1 MTDRERARLIALL
14 RDAARALRP
23 ASTYDAW
30 LPERLKR
37 EADELARG
45 AYRREHDATGYDCWC
60 NPTFRDDIGA
70 TLTRDQAEMSWDAVR
85 VVHSEVPET
94 AQNVIKSPRDDR
106 RDHDRHSPRT
116 L

>member
-1 MTDRERARLIALL
+1 MTDRERARLIGLL
-14 RDAARALRP
+14 REAARALRP

-45 AYRREHDATGYDCWC
+45 AYRREPWCECGHTANQHVAVESGDTNHIDCTVC
-60 NPTFRDDIGA
+60 DCTIYP
-70 TLTRDQAEMSWDAVR
+70 S
-85 VVHSEVPET
+85 
-94 AQNVIKSPRDDR
+94 RDDR

>member
-1 MTDRERARLIALL
+1 VTDRERARLIGLL
-14 RDAARALRP
+14 REAARALRP

-45 AYRREHDATGYDCWC
+45 AYELPRKRSETPNSSE
-60 NPTFRDDIGA
+60 NP
-70 TLTRDQAEMSWDAVR
+70 EMQNASTSAFGTKTAGFCD
-85 VVHSEVPET
+85 ET
-94 AQNVIKSPRDDR
+94 RDDR
-106 RDHDRHSPRT
+106 RDHDRHPARV